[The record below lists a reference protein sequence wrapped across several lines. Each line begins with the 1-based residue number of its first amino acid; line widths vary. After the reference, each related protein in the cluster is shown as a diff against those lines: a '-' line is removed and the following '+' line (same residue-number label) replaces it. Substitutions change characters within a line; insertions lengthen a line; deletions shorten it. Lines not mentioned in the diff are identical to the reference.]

1 MITKQKAIEAI
12 NDMPEKFEEEELIE
26 RIIFIA
32 KLDKS
37 LQQSEQGQVVSIED
51 VKKRL
56 AKRWSK

>member
-1 MITKQKAIEAI
+1 MEAI
-12 NDMPEKFEEEELIE
+12 NNMPDKFEEEELIE

-32 KLDKS
+32 KLEKS
-37 LQQSEQGQVVSIED
+37 LEQSEKGEIIPLDE

>member
-1 MITKQKAIEAI
+1 MITKQKAMEAI
-12 NDMPEKFEEEELIE
+12 NNMPDKFEEEELIE

-32 KLDKS
+32 KLEKS
-37 LQQSEQGQVVSIED
+37 LEQSEKGEIIPLDE